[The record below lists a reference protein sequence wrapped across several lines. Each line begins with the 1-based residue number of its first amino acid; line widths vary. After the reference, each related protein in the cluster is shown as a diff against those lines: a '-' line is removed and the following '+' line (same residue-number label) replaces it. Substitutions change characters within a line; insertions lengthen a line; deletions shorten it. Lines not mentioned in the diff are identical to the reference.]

1 MYSQMRCLG
10 GLGVPRRNESNEGLD
25 ARLTLLYQFDPWL
38 LDSGVDSKSK
48 CGSDPGSPLAKSA
61 VDTWHGGQQV
71 RSTDAGDEVVEV
83 VVGEKFSNVLYGG
96 FCIVNILGH

>member
-1 MYSQMRCLG
+1 MYSQMLCLG
-10 GLGVPRRNESNEGLD
+10 SLGVPRRNDGLD

-48 CGSDPGSPLAKSA
+48 CGSDPGSPLAQGA

-83 VVGEKFSNVLYGG
+83 VVGEKFSNVL
-96 FCIVNILGH
+96 CMVACV